1 MSISYVEL
9 MCCLFWKTLWDFYMV
24 LHSKEVWTTYF
35 HTINIPDDASTTYAT
50 IFHKNHM
57 TDEILAD
64 TTADNLRQ
72 LGIRT
77 FGDIKTILH
86 HAKVN
91 TPATTKPPDTTT
103 SPITITTFIKKPAA
117 KPPIILHDMTRP
129 QFRKFQTEIFLKGL
143 PTYQKTRYRHNSTM
157 HVMKL
162 FKTTLLIT
170 LLISSL

>member
-1 MSISYVEL
+1 MSISYVES

-24 LHSKEVWTTYF
+24 LHSKEDWTTYF
-35 HTINIPDDASTTYAT
+35 RTINIPDDASTTYAA
-50 IFHKNHM
+50 IFHKNH
-57 TDEILAD
+57 DWWNSCW
-64 TTADNLRQ
+64 TTADKLRQ
-72 LGIRT
+72 PGIRI

-91 TPATTKPPDTTT
+91 TPATTIPPDNTT
-103 SPITITTFIKKPAA
+103 SPTTINTFIKTPAA

-129 QFRKFQTEIFLKGL
+129 QFCKFQTEIFLKGL
-143 PTYQKTRYRHNSTM
+143 PTYQTTRYMHNSTM

-162 FKTTLLIT
+162 FKTTLLIP